1 MQSKKIWNENLSN
14 KLSFAANIGPVKDE
28 IIKFK
33 KLSNII
39 HTTNMAFISI
49 AVVVILF
56 HKSRL
61 CKKSTV

>member
-14 KLSFAANIGPVKDE
+14 KLSFAENIGPVKDE

-39 HTTNMAFISI
+39 HTTNMAHSFYKYCCSRDFIS
-49 AVVVILF
+49 
-56 HKSRL
+56 
-61 CKKSTV
+61 